1 MVPEQLMDHPIAE
14 FMHKNCFTEQTGPV
28 KVYYHRNDFPIGMHS
43 HSFYEINIV
52 DRGTGRHYIESHSC
66 AASAGCVFVLP
77 PEIRHGYWETSGLS
91 IFHILLSCTYME
103 RWQEELRALPGYPT
117 LFEIEPMLRQERRD
131 NLFLTL
137 DSARLAGLIPEL
149 DALLE
154 LEHSTYPGASA
165 IKCARTFALIGTL
178 CQAVSAQY
186 SAALQKPQQAS
197 AVLMQSMI
205 KAKNGLHTVSVSSV
219 VLCEYAN
226 HSVKYTLTTGEKIET
241 MTIKGSFAE
250 HIAPLLVDRRFIQ
263 PHSAFLIN
271 MCRVEKLSRD
281 GITMHG
287 GAFVPVSGKLFSNV
301 KRAYIDYRL
310 KDGSTV

>member
-197 AVLMQSMI
+197 AVLMQSM
-205 KAKNGLHTVSVSSV
+205 
-219 VLCEYAN
+219 EYIHQN
-226 HSVKYTLTTGEKIET
+226 
-241 MTIKGSFAE
+241 FC
-250 HIAPLLVDRRFIQ
+250 D
-263 PHSAFLIN
+263 
-271 MCRVEKLSRD
+271 KLSIDALAQRAQMSRSSFLR
-281 GITMHG
+281 GFHRLAGCSPIQYQMQCRITCAKELMCCTDSSITRISQDCG
-287 GAFVPVSGKLFSNV
+287 FYDVSQFGKLFL
-301 KRAYIDYRL
+301 RAEGICPRKYRL
-310 KDGSTV
+310 QHKTR

>member
-1 MVPEQLMDHPIAE
+1 MVEEYLQINYLNADLKAFSHPDKLLQYCETENAQLYLLDIVLPIMSSVQLGQEIWLLDREAQIIFATTAPEYALD
-14 FMHKNCFTEQTGPV
+14 
-28 KVYYHRNDFPIGMHS
+28 
-43 HSFYEINIV
+43 SFSVNPLNYFIKPV
-52 DRGTGRHYIESHSC
+52 DREK
-66 AASAGCVFVLP
+66 
-77 PEIRHGYWETSGLS
+77 
-91 IFHILLSCTYME
+91 
-103 RWQEELRALPGYPT
+103 
-117 LFEIEPMLRQERRD
+117 LFAT
-131 NLFLTL
+131 LTL
-137 DSARLAGLIPEL
+137 
-149 DALLE
+149 ALNRIRADE
-154 LEHSTYPGASA
+154 QN
-165 IKCARTFALIGTL
+165 I
-178 CQAVSAQY
+178 
-186 SAALQKPQQAS
+186 
-197 AVLMQSMI
+197 MI